1 MASYVS
7 LRFNLPYIPEI
18 IGPTAHEREEPFF
31 EDDVVAGDGGG
42 IRLDALILDFLLELE
57 APSRA
62 STLWLE
68 KVSFVSVTFCNL
80 KRLDL
85 CCMLNFVHTLTP
97 FPPMPKR
104 CCLIQL

>member
-1 MASYVS
+1 MASSVS

-18 IGPTAHEREEPFF
+18 VGPIAHEREEPLF
-31 EDDVVAGDGGG
+31 EDFVAGDGGG

-68 KVSFVSVTFCNL
+68 KVPFVSATICNL
-80 KRLDL
+80 KRSNF
-85 CCMLNFVHTLTP
+85 CCMFNFVHTLTH

>member
-1 MASYVS
+1 MASSVS

-18 IGPTAHEREEPFF
+18 VGPIAHEREEPFF
-31 EDDVVAGDGGG
+31 EDDAGDGGG
-42 IRLDALILDFLLELE
+42 IRLDALIEILDFLLELE
-57 APSRA
+57 PPSRA

-68 KVSFVSVTFCNL
+68 KVPFVSAAICNL
-80 KRLDL
+80 KRSDL

-104 CCLIQL
+104 CCLIRL